1 MVGSTRHGCG
11 LHNVQQRANELKSRE
26 SNKAWVEEDSRFVAR
41 ASDHDKGENP
51 QTIGD
56 CKSGFGKTAAK
67 LPKKKKKKKQLEAT
81 EDVTKPR
88 KKRLLGTQDRFGSSF
103 SHNEKTF
110 DTVVFLLLHGFI
122 HSVSKLFTE

>member
-1 MVGSTRHGCG
+1 M
-11 LHNVQQRANELKSRE
+11 
-26 SNKAWVEEDSRFVAR
+26 AR

-67 LPKKKKKKKQLEAT
+67 LPKIKKKNSLEAT

-122 HSVSKLFTE
+122 HSVSKLLTE